1 MKSERIKA
9 KEYITIIIGVI
20 LMAASMDMFLVPNM
34 IASGGFS
41 GFATILHYLFSL
53 SVGLVIITLNIPLFL
68 VAFRKLGFIFCT
80 KSLLAMALF
89 SLAID
94 ILPLPCLTHDL
105 LLASIYGGIVMGI
118 GSGLVLR
125 AGATTGGTDTVAM
138 LVIRVLKNFKVN
150 WLIFFIDFFV
160 ILIAAF
166 IFSPERSLYGLAVI
180 YISSKATELILEG
193 PNSSRMIIIMTRKSD
208 AIIKRVLNDMKR
220 GITHVKAKG
229 MYTENDIDVLIC
241 VVQREAEVITIKD
254 IVTNEDE
261 NAFLIVGSIKE
272 VLGNGF

>member
-1 MKSERIKA
+1 MKSLRNKA
-9 KEYITIIIGVI
+9 KEYIMMTIGVI

-80 KSLLAMALF
+80 KSLFAMAMF

-160 ILIAAF
+160 ILVAAF
-166 IFSPERSLYGLAVI
+166 VFSPERSLYGLAVI

-208 AIIKRVLNDMKR
+208 TITKKILSDMKR

-229 MYTENDIDVLIC
+229 MYTEKDIDVLIC
-241 VVQREAEVITIKD
+241 VVQREAEVISIKD
-254 IVTNEDE
+254 IVAKEDE